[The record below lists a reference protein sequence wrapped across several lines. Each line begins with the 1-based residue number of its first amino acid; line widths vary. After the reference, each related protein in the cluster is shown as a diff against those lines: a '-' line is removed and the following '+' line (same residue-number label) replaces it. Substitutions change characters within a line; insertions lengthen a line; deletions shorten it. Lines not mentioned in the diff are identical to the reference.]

1 MGAVYMECSA
11 KERIGVEDIFDLAII
26 LATSEEDGSSTDD
39 QVGMAVKQA
48 KTRKKK
54 MRKACKFL

>member
-26 LATSEEDGSSTDD
+26 LATSEDDGSSADD
-39 QVGMAVKQA
+39 QLGMVAKQVKS
-48 KTRKKK
+48 RKKK
-54 MRKACKFL
+54 MRKTCKFL